1 MNKCNYVLLRSL
13 VFICDPY
20 SWLKRK
26 WSYHSL
32 LEVLEEV
39 PWLSLRSQARGVMS
53 FFLASLVD
61 HGTVLTLP
69 QVFWLQVSVYYM
81 ENSLGLCSH
90 TNLVWHKWFIFLVF
104 LRPLFCWKASED
116 WSTKGQGI
124 LKQWHLLVD
133 WDCHTFWLSI
143 PENWLR
149 FSSLKLKFTHSLG
162 IYYMK
167 RPIYFA
173 L

>member
-1 MNKCNYVLLRSL
+1 MQLCAPEVIGLYL
-13 VFICDPY
+13 
-20 SWLKRK
+20 W
-26 WSYHSL
+26 SL
-32 LEVLEEV
+32 LLIEKEMT
-39 PWLSLRSQARGVMS
+39 LSFPPGSAWRSPLTESEKSGSGGDELRFS
-53 FFLASLVD
+53 FISRSWDSAHLASS
-61 HGTVLTLP
+61 
-69 QVFWLQVSVYYM
+69 FWLQVSVCYM

-90 TNLVWHKWFIFLVF
+90 TDLVWHKWFIFLVF
-104 LRPLFCWKASED
+104 LRSLFCWKASED

-133 WDCHTFWLSI
+133 WDCHTLWLST

-149 FSSLKLKFTHSLG
+149 FSSLKLKFIHSLD